1 MSKNLFRKWL
11 AKKLSPELA
20 LTERRFW
27 RLRSELSAVAEAGR
41 MNAFDKY
48 RHQFLMVDLAAFVS
62 AGRKAR
68 SHHPDGSARG
78 R

>member
-1 MSKNLFRKWL
+1 MNAATTNQFVVTSFDHNLM
-11 AKKLSPELA
+11 
-20 LTERRFW
+20 
-27 RLRSELSAVAEAGR
+27 RSITVAGPFTDMGAAVAEAGR